1 MTKVEGAMGSTTKE
15 AKIHKEV
22 KILEVHKEP
31 EMNSRQSM
39 TSSQEQMELVLQNLQ
54 QCIELLQLF
63 LART

>member
-15 AKIHKEV
+15 AKIHKEL

-39 TSSQEQMELVLQNLQ
+39 TSSQE
-54 QCIELLQLF
+54 
-63 LART
+63 